1 MPGREVGQSR
11 VPGAGLQRA
20 PSWPGQN
27 GRSKV
32 GDIARP
38 TSSHPHSLLGPRSL
52 LPNLFT
58 EHAMAASTHAA
69 LRRAQAAAGRPARA
83 SPAPEAPM
91 TPTSPQDHLPH
102 GQSSEAAA
110 VPIKC
115 REQFLT
121 QASRPRSQHPHHPPG
136 LYTGDALALRGASRQ
151 GSCGVCSPISSPG
164 RRKTPLCI
172 PAQLHLPPELLWRDS
187 SRPVGSR
194 VVMG

>member
-121 QASRPRSQHPHHPPG
+121 QASGPRSQHPHRPQAFTRETRSPCGAHP
-136 LYTGDALALRGASRQ
+136 D
-151 GSCGVCSPISSPG
+151 
-164 RRKTPLCI
+164 
-172 PAQLHLPPELLWRDS
+172 RDL
-187 SRPVGSR
+187 VGSVHPFPHQAGGKPPSAFR
-194 VVMG
+194 RSSTSPQNCSGGTPAAQWDPEW